1 MYAWPTIY
9 ISDSDVNRY
18 RHFFISFQSSIYAYI
33 LLMAAKENYDALS
46 QQITVTAFLFLLL
59 KTKETKVALTTVVR
73 PCLGELHFKNF
84 NFV

>member
-1 MYAWPTIY
+1 MHGLLYIY
-9 ISDSDVNRY
+9 QIQMSTGIDTS
-18 RHFFISFQSSIYAYI
+18 FISFQSSIYAYI

>member
-59 KTKETKVALTTVVR
+59 KTKEAKVALTTVVTVALR
-73 PCLGELHFKNF
+73 D
-84 NFV
+84 